1 MIKFIVDAQLP
12 YRLAILLREKGF
24 DVKHTDDLPNK
35 ELTIDSEIRTSA
47 KIENRSVITKDN
59 DFFESCIINKSPSG
73 LLLISTG
80 NILNKVLFNL
90 FNKHFDLI
98 IKYFK
103 TCNFVELIN
112 DELFAHE

>member
-1 MIKFIVDAQLP
+1 VIKFIVDAQLP

-35 ELTIDSEIRTSA
+35 ELTTDPEIRTLA
-47 KIENRSVITKDN
+47 KIENRIVITKDN
-59 DFFESCIINKSPSG
+59 DFFESYIINKSPSG

-80 NILNKVLFNL
+80 NIVNKVLFNL
-90 FNKHFDLI
+90 FNKHLDLI
-98 IKYFK
+98 IKYFE
-103 TCNFVELIN
+103 TYNFVELTN